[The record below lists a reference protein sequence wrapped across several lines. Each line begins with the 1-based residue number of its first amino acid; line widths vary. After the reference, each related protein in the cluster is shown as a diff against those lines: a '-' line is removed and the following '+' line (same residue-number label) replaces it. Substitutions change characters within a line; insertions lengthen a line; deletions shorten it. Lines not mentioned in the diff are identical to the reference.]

1 MLRLTYDRGTLLLDG
16 PPEERAA
23 AAAACPDRFRVD
35 GRVGRPRARG
45 CDYRAIVTALTRA
58 ELPVTDDARRYAEL
72 RLEHLA
78 ERTPFPHQA
87 EALQAWETRGKR
99 GVVVLPTGSGKSYVA
114 EMAILR
120 TARSALVVAPTIDL
134 MNQWYDRLA
143 TAFGDGSAAPAGGD
157 GAGGPPLGPTVGVV
171 GGGLHEP
178 GDITITTYD
187 SAFRHLEAFGDR
199 FGLIVWDEVHHLPSP
214 SYALSAEAAIA
225 PFRLGLTATPE
236 RSDGR
241 DDVLTELVGPIV
253 YRRDVGELAGQILS
267 PYETV
272 QLTVRLA
279 PDEAERYRQAR
290 ETYLGFL
297 RTNGIKLSGGG
308 GWQRFIQVSS
318 RSRDGRRAFRAWR
331 EQRSIALSCAAK
343 RELLARLLRQHR
355 RDRTIVFT
363 HDNATAYDISRTH
376 LVPAIT
382 HQTDAKERR
391 WILQAFGR
399 GDVLTV
405 VTSRVLNEGVDVPA
419 ANVAVVMSGSASVRE
434 HVQRLGRILR
444 RAEGKE
450 AVLYEIIAEGPAEE
464 GMSERRRDH
473 EAYR

>member
-16 PPEERAA
+16 PPDERVRAA
-23 AAAACPDRFRVD
+23 EACADRFRSD
-35 GRVGRPRARG
+35 GRVGRQRARG

-58 ELPVTDDARRYAEL
+58 DIPFEDAARRYAEL
-72 RLEHLA
+72 HLEHLA
-78 ERTPFPHQA
+78 ERTPFAHQA
-87 EALQAWETRGKR
+87 EALQAWESRGRR
-99 GVVVLPTGSGKSYVA
+99 GVVVLPTGSGKTYVA

-134 MNQWYDRLA
+134 MNQWYDRLV
-143 TAFGDGSAAPAGGD
+143 TAFGEGTAGS
-157 GAGGPPLGPTVGVV
+157 PLIGVV
-171 GGGLHEP
+171 GGGLHEIAE
-178 GDITITTYD
+178 ITVTTYD

-199 FGLIVWDEVHHLPSP
+199 FGLVVWDEVHHLPGP

-236 RSDGR
+236 RADGR
-241 DDVLTELVGPIV
+241 DDVLAELVGPIV
-253 YRRDVGELAGQILS
+253 YRRDVDELAGEILA

-272 QLTVRLA
+272 RLSVRLS
-279 PDEAERYRQAR
+279 PEEAERYRRAR

-297 RTNGIKLSGGG
+297 RSNGLKLSGAG

-318 RSRDGRRAFRAWR
+318 RSRDGRRAFRAWQD
-331 EQRSIALSCAAK
+331 QRTIALACAAK

-355 RDRTIVFT
+355 RDRALIFT

-376 LVPAIT
+376 LIPAIT

-391 WILQAFGR
+391 WILQAFAAGE
-399 GDVLTV
+399 VLAV
-405 VTSRVLNEGVDVPA
+405 VTSRVLNEGVDVPS

-450 AVLYEIIAEGPAEE
+450 AVLYEIIAEGTAEE

-473 EAYR
+473 AAYR

>member
-16 PPEERAA
+16 PPEDRRRALD
-23 AAAACPDRFRVD
+23 ACPDRFRVD
-35 GRVGRPRARG
+35 GRVGRPRARA
-45 CDYRAIVTALTRA
+45 CDYRAIVTAFTRA
-58 ELPVTDDARRYAEL
+58 ELPFADDARGYVEL

-78 ERTPFPHQA
+78 ERTPFEHQA
-87 EALQAWETRGKR
+87 EALQAWEARGRR
-99 GVVVLPTGSGKSYVA
+99 GTVVLPTGSGKSYVA

-143 TAFGDGSAAPAGGD
+143 TAFGEGAAD
-157 GAGGPPLGPTVGVV
+157 GPTVGVV

-178 GDITITTYD
+178 GDITVTTYD
-187 SAFRHLEAFGDR
+187 SAFRHLEAFGGR

-241 DDVLTELVGPIV
+241 DDVLVDLVGPIV
-253 YRRDVGELAGQILS
+253 YRRDVGDLAGQILA

-272 QLTVRLA
+272 QLTVRLS
-279 PDEAERYRQAR
+279 PEEAERYRQAR

-297 RTNGIKLSGGG
+297 RANGIKLSGGG

-318 RSRDGRRAFRAWR
+318 RSREGRRAFRAWR
-331 EQRSIALSCAAK
+331 DQRGIALSCAGK

-405 VTSRVLNEGVDVPA
+405 VTSRVLNEGVDVPS

-450 AVLYEIIAEGPAEE
+450 AVLYEIVAEGTAEE